1 MKRGITC
8 IVLTMAIIGVMWL
21 RSPLYQYQKRP
32 TVQTVIAESK
42 NIYDSVLA
50 RGSVEDGVSRK
61 IRLEKSAQI
70 DAVHVNIGDHVTAG
84 EPLFDVSPAKQ
95 SFPDAESVLSMI
107 PELSDGNDEALAV
120 LSEISSYEDYGNI
133 FSQFYAPQSI
143 PAAAEF
149 TPEVS
154 APISGVITEL
164 RVKEGDISSS
174 QNVLA
179 TVSDFS
185 ALQVRV
191 SVPELYISNI
201 QVGQTAEITGEAFS
215 GKKYFGKVAKIS
227 PTAKQ
232 KSTLTGGGETTIDVL
247 LSVDTKENV
256 LRPGYSVSAKIY
268 TDSRKDAVVVP
279 YACVWQD
286 EGEKEFVYVE
296 SGGVIYQKAIR
307 TGFELDDEVEIE
319 NGVKRGERVVISP
332 AETLTHGMAVRT
344 QEGA

>member
-8 IVLTMAIIGVMWL
+8 IVLTIAIIGVMWL
-21 RSPLYQYQKRP
+21 RSPLYQYQNRP
-32 TVQTVIAESK
+32 TVRTVIAETK

-50 RGSVEDGVSRK
+50 RGSVEDGLSRK
-61 IRLEKSAQI
+61 IRLDSAAQI
-70 DAVHVNIGDHVTAG
+70 DAVHVNIGDYVTAG
-84 EPLFDVSPAKQ
+84 ETLFDVSPAKQ
-95 SFPDAESVLSMI
+95 SFPGAESVLSLI
-107 PELSDGNDEALAV
+107 PELSAGNDEALAV
-120 LSEISSYEDYGNI
+120 LSEISSYEDYGDI
-133 FSQFYAPQSI
+133 LSQLYTPPSTQ
-143 PAAAEF
+143 AAAEF

-164 RVKEGDISSS
+164 SVKEGDIASS

-185 ALQVRV
+185 ALQIRV
-191 SVPELYISNI
+191 SVPELYIGKI
-201 QVGQTAEITGEAFS
+201 RVGQSAEITGEAFS
-215 GKKYFGKVAKIS
+215 GKKYLGKVAKIS

-232 KSTLTGGGETTIDVL
+232 KNSLTGNGETTVDVL
-247 LSVDTKENV
+247 LSVDTKENL

-296 SGGVIYQKAIR
+296 DGGVIYKRAIR
-307 TGFELDDEVEIE
+307 TGFELDDEVEIQS
-319 NGVKRGERVVISP
+319 GVKRGEHVVLDPPES
-332 AETLTHGMAVRT
+332 LTHGMQVRT
-344 QEGA
+344 QEGE